1 MDTITVA
8 RHRTKAS
15 KRKKAVA
22 CFPRRKRNS
31 RLAITLKISL
41 PPFASLTVEYRN
53 DPAKEKDCSATIRMS
68 CVFRVVAAFCR

>member
-8 RHRTKAS
+8 RHRTQAS

-22 CFPRRKRNS
+22 CFPRRKRDS

-53 DPAKEKDCSATIRMS
+53 DPAKEKDCKT
-68 CVFRVVAAFCR
+68 VARQSG